1 MKKTDPLDFFKK
13 RPIISVSLGIV
24 SALILISQ
32 MCAISLGNVSFVIP
46 VKRMSAVFSVI
57 AGYIYFK
64 ETKFKQ
70 RLFGSCLIV
79 VGVSLLIL

>member
-1 MKKTDPLDFFKK
+1 
-13 RPIISVSLGIV
+13 
-24 SALILISQ
+24 

-57 AGYIYFK
+57 ARYIYFK

-79 VGVSLLIL
+79 VGVSLLVL